1 MAHATYKRQ
10 GWKTPIELRAHRG
23 GLIAFGG
30 LALVLLLVGRA
41 ELPFLDSV
49 RMTAADLASDV
60 LDAGSTL
67 TGFVSDGIDYVSNAA
82 DLYDENE
89 RLRAEN
95 AELLTWR
102 TKALEQER
110 QIAAFESILEILYT
124 PIEGVTAA
132 SVIADTGGPFSR
144 AIIVNAGANRGVKE
158 GDAALDKFGL
168 VGRVVKVG
176 ARSARVLLLT
186 DSSSHIPVVIG
197 REGTRAILSGDSDG
211 LPEIRFIP
219 PGVTLTEGAAIV
231 TSGDGGV
238 LPPGLPVG
246 VVHLR
251 GTEPPAASLY
261 ADAGRIEVVAIK
273 RFNVV
278 NDVDVAPPVAADQ
291 APAAAGDAAVAAN
304 PAPATE

>member
-23 GLIAFGG
+23 GLIAFGA

-41 ELPFLDSV
+41 ELPFVDKV

-60 LDAGSTL
+60 MGAGAAV
-67 TGFVSDGIDYVSNAA
+67 TGVVSDGIDYVTNAA
-82 DLYDENE
+82 DLYDENT

-102 TKALEQER
+102 IRALEQER
-110 QIAAFESILEILYT
+110 QIAAFESVLEILYT

-144 AIIVNAGANRGVKE
+144 ALIVNAGANRGVKE

-186 DSSSHIPVVIG
+186 DSASHIPVVIG
-197 REGTRAILSGDSDG
+197 PQGVRAILSGDSDG
-211 LPEIRFIP
+211 LPELRFIP
-219 PGVTLTEGAAIV
+219 PGSALSEGAAIV

-246 VVHLR
+246 IVHLR
-251 GTEPPAASLY
+251 GAEPPAAVLY

-278 NDVDVAPPVAADQ
+278 NDVDDAPAIAIDDSAPPS
-291 APAAAGDAAVAAN
+291 DAAVASN
-304 PAPATE
+304 PAPAQ

>member
-1 MAHATYKRQ
+1 MTHATYKRQ

-23 GLIAFGG
+23 GLVAFGS

-41 ELPFLDSV
+41 ELPFMDKV
-49 RMTAADLASDV
+49 RMAAADFSSDL
-60 LDAGSTL
+60 LDVGSTV
-67 TGFVSDGIDYVSNAA
+67 TDFVSDGIDYVTNAA
-82 DLYDENE
+82 DLYDENT

-102 TKALEQER
+102 AKALEQER
-110 QIAAFESILEILYT
+110 QIAAFEGVLEILYT

-132 SVIADTGGPFSR
+132 SVIADTGGPFAR

-158 GDAALDKFGL
+158 GDAALDRFGL

-186 DSSSHIPVVIG
+186 DSASHIPVVIG
-197 REGTRAILSGDSDG
+197 HDGVRAILSGDSDG
-211 LPEIRFIP
+211 LPEIRFVP
-219 PGVTLTEGAAIV
+219 PGVTLNEGDAIM

-251 GTEPPAASLY
+251 GIETPSATLY
-261 ADAGRIEVVAIK
+261 ADAGRVEVVAIK
-273 RFNVV
+273 RFSVI
-278 NDVDVAPPVAADQ
+278 NDVDAAPPVAE
-291 APAAAGDAAVAAN
+291 APAVPSDADVAAN
-304 PAPATE
+304 PAQAGQ

>member
-1 MAHATYKRQ
+1 MAHATYKRP

-23 GLIAFGG
+23 GLIMFGS

-41 ELPFLDSV
+41 ELPFMDKV
-49 RMTAADLASDV
+49 RMTAADLSSDL
-60 LDAGSTL
+60 LDAGSVV
-67 TGFVSDGIDYVSNAA
+67 TGVVSDGIDYVTNAA
-82 DLYDENE
+82 DLFDENT

-95 AELLTWR
+95 TELLTWR
-102 TKALEQER
+102 AKALEQER
-110 QIAAFESILEILYT
+110 QIAAFEGVLEIMYT

-144 AIIVNAGANRGVKE
+144 AIIVNAGGNRGVKE

-186 DSSSHIPVVIG
+186 DSASHIPVIIG
-197 REGTRAILSGDSDG
+197 HDGVRAILSGDSDG

-219 PGVTLTEGAAIV
+219 PGKTLPEGAAIV

-251 GTEPPAASLY
+251 GNEAPAAMLY
-261 ADAGRIEVVAIK
+261 ADAGRVEVVVIK

-278 NDVDVAPPVAADQ
+278 NDVDATPAVVAAPPVPNDAD
-291 APAAAGDAAVAAN
+291 VAAN
-304 PAPATE
+304 PAPAGQ

>member
-23 GLIAFGG
+23 GLITFGA

-41 ELPFLDSV
+41 ELPFMDKV

-60 LDAGSTL
+60 LDAGAAV
-67 TGFVSDGIDYVSNAA
+67 TGVVSDGIDYVSNAA
-82 DLYDENE
+82 DLYDENT

-102 TKALEQER
+102 ARALEQER
-110 QIAAFESILEILYT
+110 QIEAFESILEILYT

-176 ARSARVLLLT
+176 ARSARILLLT
-186 DSSSHIPVVIG
+186 DSASHIPVVIG
-197 REGTRAILSGDSDG
+197 HQGVRAILSGDSDG

-219 PGVTLTEGAAIV
+219 PGSSLSEGASIV

-246 VVHLR
+246 IVHLR
-251 GTEPPAASLY
+251 GNEPPAALLY

-278 NDVDVAPPVAADQ
+278 NDVDETPPM
-291 APAAAGDAAVAAN
+291 AAAEPPPGDAAVASN
-304 PAPATE
+304 PAAAAQ